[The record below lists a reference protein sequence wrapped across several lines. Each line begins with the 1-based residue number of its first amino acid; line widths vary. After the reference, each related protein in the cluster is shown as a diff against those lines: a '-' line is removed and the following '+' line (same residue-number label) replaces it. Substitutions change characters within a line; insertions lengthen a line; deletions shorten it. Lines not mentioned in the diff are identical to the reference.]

1 MAGSRVTRVHCVR
14 CHMWTF
20 LETAHLPKAHICG
33 KCLEVQRLR
42 ARVRQLE
49 LRLEDMFLVRENEE
63 IMDRDSNTEQIPG
76 PRRRDG
82 WVTVRKSEKKR
93 SHGTRTAPE
102 ELPRNIKGGV
112 TAGVEKAREGD
123 QNTSEEGKSAGCEI
137 VVGDGKVK
145 GIDRRVCGQK
155 RDSRMVVCLPGA
167 GVQDVSERVEGILK
181 GGGTESDV
189 IVHVGEK
196 DVGTKCRG
204 DIRRQFREL
213 GARLKCRASRV
224 AFSGLLPVP
233 GASRARNNEIL
244 QLNAWLKDWCRAE
257 GFRFVDHWE
266 VFMKEG
272 QIYKRDGVQLTG
284 KGIHILAGRLA
295 GVYRQGLN

>member
-1 MAGSRVTRVHCVR
+1 
-14 CHMWTF
+14 MWTF

-63 IMDRDSNTEQIPG
+63 VMERNGNPELIPE
-76 PRRRDG
+76 PTSIDG
-82 WVTVRKSEKKR
+82 WVTVRKSKKK
-93 SHGTRTAPE
+93 STRNAPD
-102 ELPRNIKGGV
+102 ELPRNVKGGV
-112 TAGVEKAREGD
+112 TVGVEKIREGD
-123 QNTSEEGKSAGCEI
+123 QKVKSAGSEI
-137 VVGDGKVK
+137 VVGDGNVK
-145 GIDRRVCGQK
+145 GIDRRFCGQK
-155 RDSRMVVCLPGA
+155 RDSRMVVCLRGA

-181 GGGTESDV
+181 GGGTESNV

-233 GASRARNNEIL
+233 GASRARNNEII

-257 GFRFVDHWE
+257 GFIFIDHWE
-266 VFMKEG
+266 VFMKER

-284 KGIHILAGRLA
+284 KGIHILAGKLA